1 VDELRLSDPVARRLG
16 RFFAD
21 LMAAL
26 AEDGVGGAE
35 SADAIRALWQS
46 RATANGPATHEPD
59 PAALV
64 HGIGAVAIGL
74 ADELVAARRAAGTAD
89 ATLMDVW
96 LEVVGALEVVCLDD
110 VGSDGDVVDLP

>member
-1 VDELRLSDPVARRLG
+1 MDELRLSDPVARRVG

-21 LMAAL
+21 VMVTL

-46 RATANGPATHEPD
+46 RTAGDGPATLELD
-59 PAALV
+59 AETLV

-74 ADELVAARRAAGTAD
+74 AEELVAARRAAGTAD
-89 ATLMDVW
+89 VTLMDVW
-96 LEVVGALEVVCLDD
+96 LEVVGALEVVGLDD